1 MAAAAK
7 LTRDLG
13 AQFGFSTQNVF
24 GHGGVSSQKMPSEG
38 KALVDAVK
46 AGTANLESTM
56 PQARYGGVFRG
67 PMSGYGARLHG
78 NEAVIPLKNG
88 NVPVAMPKDFTASML
103 KVTQLIEQ
111 VGLDTNAEF
120 NTAGRMA
127 NQLATS
133 SVDSGT
139 AEMMNAFQQ
148 MMQEMRSQ
156 NDENRRLME
165 NVVRAQ
171 RTTAGITQKILRTA
185 T

>member
-1 MAAAAK
+1 
-7 LTRDLG
+7 
-13 AQFGFSTQNVF
+13 
-24 GHGGVSSQKMPSEG
+24 
-38 KALVDAVK
+38 
-46 AGTANLESTM
+46 
-56 PQARYGGVFRG
+56 
-67 PMSGYGARLHG
+67 
-78 NEAVIPLKNG
+78 
-88 NVPVAMPKDFTASML
+88 
-103 KVTQLIEQ
+103 
-111 VGLDTNAEF
+111 
-120 NTAGRMA
+120 MA